1 MVAKKTSFIFIILTS
16 ILFVFNVGAA
26 TINVKTDRNQVSLNE
41 SFQLI
46 FESDGSVDENPDFSP
61 IEKLF
66 QVLSTAQSSNFSVI
80 NGKITSSK
88 RWTLTV
94 MANAPGVQSI
104 PPISFGRDVSQEVL
118 IDVKALAFS
127 SSGQQ
132 QDDIYLEASAIPLNT
147 YVQSQVIYTLKLYRS
162 VAIAKASLDD
172 PEITS
177 GDAVLERIDDD
188 KSYETTINGKGYQ
201 VIERN
206 YAVYPQSSGEIS
218 IAPINFMGQI
228 SRSRF
233 GMDPF
238 GSPPRTIVRRSQPV
252 NLNVRPIPTAFNG
265 SNWLPAK
272 NLTIAEEWSA
282 DPLTLNV
289 GEPITRTLI
298 LTATG
303 LISSQ
308 LPELPT
314 WDQPE
319 LKFYPDRPQLSDE
332 KFTTGITSIRRE
344 KAAIIPN
351 QPGNYVLPEVL
362 VPWWNTTTD
371 SLEQAVVPER
381 TILVLPAPGLDTTPT
396 DVTGLIR
403 PIPSVSDASEQDD
416 SNVLINED
424 PLLQVDEASNI
435 WKLTTLM
442 LVMIWLITIAVWRKY
457 SKKKN
462 IPQQNQPITS
472 SENISSTIQQVKEA
486 CESNDPTRVKDSL
499 LVWSKL
505 VWKDDPP
512 LGIGDIANRTDPAL
526 RDELI
531 KLNRILYSHESEQ
544 WTGNDLNTAFT
555 EETKRLSQ
563 KKLSKKLEQGKL
575 EPLFKIS

>member
-1 MVAKKTSFIFIILTS
+1 MVAKKTTFIFIILAS
-16 ILFVFNVGAA
+16 ILYVFNVGAA
-26 TINVKTDRNQVSLNE
+26 TINVKTDRSQVSLNE

-46 FESDGSVDENPDFSP
+46 FEADGSVDEDPDFSP
-61 IEKLF
+61 LEKSF
-66 QVLSTAQSSNFSVI
+66 QVLSTAQSSNFSVL
-80 NGKITSSK
+80 NGRISSAK

-94 MANAPGVQSI
+94 MANAPGVQAI
-104 PPISFGRDVSQEVL
+104 PPISFGRDESPVIT
-118 IDVKALAFS
+118 IDVQDLNYGR
-127 SSGQQ
+127 SGQQ
-132 QDDIYLEASAIPLNT
+132 QDDIYLEASAIPLNP

-252 NLNVRPIPTAFNG
+252 TLNVRPIPTSFNG
-265 SNWLPAK
+265 NNWLPAK

-282 DPLTLNV
+282 DPLTLHV

-319 LKFYPDRPQLSDE
+319 IKFYPDRPQLSDE

-371 SLEQAVVPER
+371 KQEQAVVPER
-381 TILVLPAPGLDTTPT
+381 TILVLPAAGLETMPT
-396 DVTGLIR
+396 DLTSLLQ
-403 PIPSVSDASEQDD
+403 PIPQAFDAPQLDD
-416 SNVLINED
+416 GNGLNNTD
-424 PLLQVDEASNI
+424 LLLLADEESNI
-435 WKLTTLM
+435 WKWTTLLLL
-442 LVMIWLITIAVWRKY
+442 LVWLITIAVWRKY
-457 SKKKN
+457 SQKKN
-462 IPQQNQPITS
+462 IPKHIQRKTG
-472 SENISSTIQQVKEA
+472 SENITSTTKQVNEA
-486 CESNDPTRVKDSL
+486 CESNDPARVKESL

-505 VWKDDPP
+505 IWKDDPP
-512 LGIGDIANRTDPAL
+512 LGIGDIANKTDPAL

-531 KLNRILYSHESEQ
+531 KLNRVLYSHTSEQ
-544 WTGNDLNTAFT
+544 WTGDNLNKAFT
-555 EETKRLSQ
+555 EEAKRLSQ
-563 KKLSKKLEQGKL
+563 KKMSGKIEQEKL

>member
-1 MVAKKTSFIFIILTS
+1 MVAKNTTFIFIVLAS
-16 ILFVFNVGAA
+16 ILYVFNVSAA

-46 FESDGSVDENPDFSP
+46 FEANGSVDEDPDFSP
-61 IEKLF
+61 IESSF

-80 NGKITSSK
+80 NGRIASSK

-94 MANAPGVQSI
+94 MANTPGVQLI
-104 PPISFGRDVSQEVL
+104 PTVSFGRDKSPVIQ
-118 IDVKALAFS
+118 IDVQDLNYG

-132 QDDIYLEASAIPLNT
+132 QDDIYLEASATPLNP

-206 YAVYPQSSGEIS
+206 YAVYPQSSGEIA

-238 GSPPRTIVRRSQPV
+238 GSPPRTIVRRSQSV
-252 NLNVRPIPTAFNG
+252 NLNVRPIPASFNG
-265 SNWLPAK
+265 DNWLPAK
-272 NLTIAEEWSA
+272 KLTIAEEWSA

-319 LKFYPDRPQLSDE
+319 LKFYPDRPLLSDE
-332 KFTTGITSIRRE
+332 KFNSGITSTRRE

-371 SLEQAVVPER
+371 SLEVAVVPER
-381 TILVLPAPGLDTTPT
+381 TILVLPAPGLETTPPDMT
-396 DVTGLIR
+396 SLIQ
-403 PIPSVSDASEQDD
+403 PIPQGLDASQQDE
-416 SNVLINED
+416 SNVTNTQD
-424 PLLQVDEASNI
+424 PLLRTDEASNI
-435 WKLTTLM
+435 WKWTTLM
-442 LVMIWLITIAVWRKY
+442 LVLVWLITIAVWRNY

-462 IPQQNQPITS
+462 SPQQNQPKAGFETITS
-472 SENISSTIQQVKEA
+472 TIKQVNEA
-486 CESNDPTRVKDSL
+486 CESNDPARVKESL
-499 LVWSKL
+499 LAWSKFI
-505 VWKDDPP
+505 WKDNPP
-512 LGIGDIANRTDPAL
+512 LSIGDIANKTDSAL

-531 KLNRILYSHESEQ
+531 KLNQVLYSHASEP
-544 WTGNDLNTAFT
+544 WTGDELNKAFT
-555 EETKRLSQ
+555 EEANRLSQ
-563 KKLSKKLEQGKL
+563 KQLSGKLDQGKL